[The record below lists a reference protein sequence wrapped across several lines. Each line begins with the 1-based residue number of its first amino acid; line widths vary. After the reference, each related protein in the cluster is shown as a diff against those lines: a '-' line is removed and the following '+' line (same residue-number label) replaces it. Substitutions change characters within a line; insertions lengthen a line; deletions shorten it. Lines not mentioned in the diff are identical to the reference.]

1 MKFED
6 AMLIDVRVG
15 EENPRR
21 LKMLAL
27 KYQVSHQLTA
37 PVSESPCLIVESMTL
52 IT

>member
-27 KYQVSHQLTA
+27 KYMRLLNPQS
-37 PVSESPCLIVESMTL
+37 C
-52 IT
+52 